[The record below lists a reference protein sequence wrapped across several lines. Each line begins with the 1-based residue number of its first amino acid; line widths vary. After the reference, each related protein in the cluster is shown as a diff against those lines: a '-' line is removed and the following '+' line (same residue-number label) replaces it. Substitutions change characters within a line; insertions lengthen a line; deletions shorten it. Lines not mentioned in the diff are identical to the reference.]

1 MTSFRQV
8 EWEDEFKNLS
18 GYNKYKELDREISEG
33 DYKYDCQ
40 KLQNEVK
47 SVNTLCR
54 MMVRNLTDLSK
65 IQDRDERKASCYY
78 LQHWIHDR
86 IRRIL
91 NKESNYINRDAILG
105 KLREIAQNIN
115 NRVLR
120 LNPCSCLFTNTSD
133 EWKQEKDLHDY
144 FKIFDSIKC
153 SDTNKHKCQKYYNF
167 VKYIKELYEDDDI
180 GYMNCCE
187 YGFLEDFCMYYF
199 NCNENV
205 KPNNILLNLG
215 SDLDRLN
222 KIEDVLQQN
231 VKQENTVINAT
242 SNSNDFKLKNDLSQ
256 VNNEETPS
264 DAISTRLIVQDTIDQ
279 SSILAQNSHISE
291 FPFRAVLF
299 IASIIGTIIFFLYY
313 FRFRTCGYKLR
324 KKSRKKKRYE
334 DYLYEEKEQ
343 ELSADECESVYIY
356 TPSNRLYMTYHQ
368 SGNTEIIPHTVHY
381 NVEQQHYEEI

>member
-1 MTSFRQV
+1 MTSFRQI

-18 GYNKYKELDREISEG
+18 GYDKYKELDREINEG
-33 DYKYDCQ
+33 DYKSDCQ

-65 IQDRDERKASCYY
+65 ILDRDEQKVSCYY

-91 NKESNYINRDAILG
+91 NKESNYTNKDAILG

-120 LNPCSCLFTNTSD
+120 FNPCSCLFANTFD

-153 SDTNKHKCQKYYNF
+153 SNTNKHKCQNYYNF
-167 VKYIKELYEDDDI
+167 VKYIKELYEDEDI

-187 YGFLEDFCMYYF
+187 YGFLEDFCMHYF
-199 NCNENV
+199 NCDENA
-205 KPNNILLNLG
+205 KPNNILINLE

-231 VKQENTVINAT
+231 VKQENTVINGT
-242 SNSNDFKLKNDLSQ
+242 SNPNDFKLKNGLSQ
-256 VNNEETPS
+256 ANNEETPS
-264 DAISTRLIVQDTIDQ
+264 ETISTRLIVQDAVDQ
-279 SSILAQNSHISE
+279 STILTQNSHVSE
-291 FPFRAVLF
+291 FPFRTVLF
-299 IASIIGTIIFFLYY
+299 ITSIIGTIIFFIYY

-334 DYLYEEKEQ
+334 NYLYEEKEQ
-343 ELSADECESVYIY
+343 ELSADGFESVYIY

-368 SGNTEIIPHTVHY
+368 SRNTEIIPHTVHY
-381 NVEQQHYEEI
+381 NVE